1 MKNKK
6 LLLVTTAVLTLCS
19 CNNPTTSSSSGS
31 SSSSATQTSSNSN
44 SSTSGE
50 SSSSVTTTT
59 ALQMFDKALKKDYSN
74 LTLMSYQQYN
84 DGEISELDYEYMS
97 DNYVVDYAYSL
108 REGGLD
114 EEDCYSYYYVDN
126 GTSYMYWEADS
137 SVENSKGGWLNKG
150 FQNAD
155 LSIWKAYFYLPKLL
169 DNITIDDVA
178 YQQGLYYLKDVA
190 KVEELNLEAFGY
202 AWFNDIIDI
211 CFMLDESGYISKIYG
226 FCDDGSADPKNY
238 VLIQLTDFGTT
249 TLPKMENIPAFSEST
264 KTTYWQY
271 KGWSQDYVDVYYSS
285 IATTVTPDQGLTSD
299 ETHDVVLDLDKS
311 FTVDLSLEPTTFEP
325 WEILHEEDKV
335 VTWHY
340 DETLL
345 EKTSSNV
352 SNRSVFR
359 AIGAGETEIYASV
372 NAGEGK
378 TLNSKPIKV
387 KVNSAATQDKTGAVY
402 DFVWASIGEDKK
414 VVAQN
419 QTDSKALFDIT
430 AGPGVSLVDGKNSDL
445 FTAGTQYMLID
456 PLAQDVINNSIAPG
470 LYFDFGEQQVSKI
483 SFNYGLFYANHKS
496 NLGKLKSVVIRTSN
510 DGVTYDEIDITEEV
524 KENISTDFTK
534 LIEKEFAP
542 ASKVELVI
550 KGTMIGNS
558 LGIAIDSLCFIAND
572 ECHDYVA
579 PEDVVHVESVTIS
592 PASVE
597 MYVEDTTTLIG
608 TVQPQNATDKSL
620 VWHVKEGQDCVSLEN
635 GKLTALKAGTA
646 VVYATSVDGDV
657 ASNEVTVTVNEKPSF
672 NDYLNNSYLQEDGS
686 WLVEILDATTARISN
701 ETITITASITSFK
714 NEVFT
719 LTNEDGESFCLQWS
733 NSRVDITNIKYLKD
747 GTLKEDG
754 GTKNCYLRVFMT
766 DFTVKVGSL
775 TPEGGKYSVMVG
787 DEVYLSI
794 SSARPSNANVLDV
807 TYKTSDATIATVTT
821 TETNKFE
828 LVKFVGAGEVTIT
841 VTDSHNPALSKEIVF
856 VVTDKV
862 YPNDTNWSVTAE
874 KTTITV
880 GSETKI
886 TIELGADIN
895 TIENPMKDYTVKS
908 SDTEIATVSRNGMEV
923 KVTGI
928 KAGTATISISYQ
940 GENGL
945 STKEVVITVE
955 EASAEEV
962 VPGTV
967 QGTWSGTDDNGDAF
981 TFTINADGT
990 AVLENGNGIHEE
1002 FTFKETTNNG
1012 DEYVFELNSDP
1023 SVTVGIYLRNGQ
1035 FYLYGSP
1042 SFNDFEKFGMWSE
1055 YVDISK

>member
-6 LLLVTTAVLTLCS
+6 ILLVTTAVLALCS
-19 CNNPTTSSSSGS
+19 CNNPTTSSSSS
-31 SSSSATQTSSNSN
+31 SSSSSGTQTSSNSN
-44 SSTSGE
+44 SSTSE
-50 SSSSVTTTT
+50 SSSSSVTTTT

-84 DGEISELDYEYMS
+84 DGEISELDYEYMD

-108 REGGLD
+108 REGGMD
-114 EEDCYSYYYVDN
+114 EEDCYSYYYIDN
-126 GTSYMYWEADS
+126 GTSYTYWEADS
-137 SVENSKGGWLNKG
+137 TIENSKGGWVNKG

-178 YQQGLYYLKDVA
+178 YQQGLYYIKDVA

-211 CFMLDESGYISKIYG
+211 CFMLDDSGYISKIYG
-226 FCDDGSADPKNY
+226 FCDDGADPKNY
-238 VLIQLTDFGTT
+238 VQISLTDFGTT
-249 TLPKMENIPAFSEST
+249 TLPRMENIPSYSEET

-271 KGWSQDYVDVYYSS
+271 KGWPQDYVDVYYSS
-285 IATTVTPDQGLTSD
+285 IATTLTPDQGLTSD

-311 FTVDLSLEPTTFEP
+311 FTVDLSLAPTTFEP

-345 EKTSSNV
+345 EKTASNV

-359 AIGAGETEIYASV
+359 AIGSGETEIYASV

-378 TLNSKPIKV
+378 TLDSKPIKV
-387 KVNSAATQDKTGAVY
+387 KVNPAATQDKTGAVY

-445 FTAGTQYMLID
+445 FNAGTQYMLID
-456 PLAQDVINNSIAPG
+456 PLAQDVINNPTAPG

-510 DGVTYDEIDITEEV
+510 DGITYDEIDITEEV
-524 KENISTDFTK
+524 KENISTDFVK

-542 ASKVELVI
+542 ASKVEIVV

-572 ECHDYVA
+572 QCHNYVA
-579 PEDVVHVESVTIS
+579 PEDVVHVESVNVS

-597 MYVEDTTTLIG
+597 MYVEDTATLIG

-635 GKLTALKAGTA
+635 GKLTALKAGSA
-646 VVYATSVDGDV
+646 VVFATSVDGGI

-672 NDYLNNSYLQEDGS
+672 NSYLNNSYLQESGS
-686 WLVEILDATTARISN
+686 WLVEILDATTAKISN
-701 ETITITASITSFK
+701 ETVSVTASITSFK
-714 NEVFT
+714 NEIYT
-719 LTNEDGESFCLQWS
+719 LTNEQGETFCLQFD
-733 NSRVDITNIKYLKD
+733 NTRVDITNIKYLKD
-747 GTLKEDG
+747 GTLKEEG
-754 GTKNCYLRVFMT
+754 GTKYCNLRVFMT

-775 TPEGGKYSVMVG
+775 TPEGGKYSVMIG

-794 SSARPSNANVLDV
+794 SSAKPTNANVLDV
-807 TYKTSDATIATVTT
+807 TYTTSNAAIATVEI
-821 TETNKFE
+821 TENEAFAKVT
-828 LVKFVGAGEVTIT
+828 FVGAGEVTIT
-841 VTDSHNPALSKEIVF
+841 ITDSHNPALSKQIVF
-856 VVTDKV
+856 VVEDKV
-862 YPNDTNWSVTAE
+862 YPNDTNWSITAE

-895 TIENPMKDYTVKS
+895 TIENPNTDYTVQS
-908 SDTEIATVSRNGMEV
+908 SDTKIATVSRNGMEV

-928 KAGTATISISYQ
+928 KAGTVTISISYQ

-945 STKEVVITVE
+945 STKEVIITVE
-955 EASAEEV
+955 ETSSDEV
-962 VPGTV
+962 VPGIV
-967 QGTWSGTDDNGDAF
+967 QGTWLGTDDNGVAF

-990 AVLENGNGIHEE
+990 AVLENENGIHEE
-1002 FTFKETTNNG
+1002 FTFKETTQGG

-1023 SVTVGIYLRNGQ
+1023 SVTVGIYLPNNQ
-1035 FYLYGSP
+1035 FYLYGIA
-1042 SFNDFEKFGMWSE
+1042 SFNDFEKFSIWSE
-1055 YVDISK
+1055 YIDISK

>member
-6 LLLVTTAVLTLCS
+6 ILLVTTAVLALCS
-19 CNNPTTSSSSGS
+19 CNNPTTSSSSS
-31 SSSSATQTSSNSN
+31 SSSSSGTQTSSNSN
-44 SSTSGE
+44 SSTSE
-50 SSSSVTTTT
+50 SSSSSVTTTT

-84 DGEISELDYEYMS
+84 DGEISELDYEYMD

-108 REGGLD
+108 REGGMD
-114 EEDCYSYYYVDN
+114 EEDCYSYYYIDN
-126 GTSYMYWEADS
+126 GTSYTYWEADS
-137 SVENSKGGWLNKG
+137 TIENSKGGWVNKG

-178 YQQGLYYLKDVA
+178 YQQGLYYIKDVA

-211 CFMLDESGYISKIYG
+211 CFMLDDSGYISKIYG
-226 FCDDGSADPKNY
+226 FCDDGADPKNY
-238 VLIQLTDFGTT
+238 VQISLTDFGTT
-249 TLPKMENIPAFSEST
+249 TLPRMENIPSYSEET

-271 KGWSQDYVDVYYSS
+271 KGWPQDYVDVYYSS
-285 IATTVTPDQGLTSD
+285 IATTLTPDQGLTSD

-311 FTVDLSLEPTTFEP
+311 FTVDLSLAPTTFEP

-345 EKTSSNV
+345 EKTASNV

-359 AIGAGETEIYASV
+359 AIGSGETEIYASV

-378 TLNSKPIKV
+378 TLDSKPIKV
-387 KVNSAATQDKTGAVY
+387 KVNPAATQDKTGAVY

-445 FTAGTQYMLID
+445 FNAGTQYMLID
-456 PLAQDVINNSIAPG
+456 PLAQDVINNPTAPG

-524 KENISTDFTK
+524 KENISTDFVK

-542 ASKVELVI
+542 ASKVEIVV

-572 ECHDYVA
+572 QCHNYVA
-579 PEDVVHVESVTIS
+579 PEDVVHVESVNVS

-597 MYVEDTTTLIG
+597 MYVEDTATLIG

-635 GKLTALKAGTA
+635 GKLTALKAGSA
-646 VVYATSVDGDV
+646 VVYATSVDGGIT
-657 ASNEVTVTVNEKPSF
+657 SNEVTVTVNEKPSF
-672 NDYLNNSYLQEDGS
+672 NSYLNNSYLQESGS
-686 WLVEILDATTARISN
+686 WLVEILDATTAKISN
-701 ETITITASITSFK
+701 ETVSVTASITSFK
-714 NEVFT
+714 NEIYT
-719 LTNEDGESFCLQWS
+719 LTNEQGETFCLQF
-733 NSRVDITNIKYLKD
+733 NRTRVDITNIKYLKD
-747 GTLKEDG
+747 GTLKEEG
-754 GTKNCYLRVFMT
+754 GTKYCNLRVFMT
-766 DFTVKVGSL
+766 DFTVKVGSE
-775 TPEGGKYSVMVG
+775 TPNEEGKYDVIVG
-787 DEVYLSI
+787 NDVYLSI
-794 SSARPSNANVLDV
+794 LSTRPSDANVTDV
-807 TYKTSDATIATVTT
+807 TYTTSNAAIATVEI
-821 TETNKFE
+821 TENEAFAKVT
-828 LVKFVGAGEVTIT
+828 FVGAGEVTIT
-841 VTDSHNPALSKEIVF
+841 VTDSHNPALSKQIVF
-856 VVTDKV
+856 VVKDKTYPTDDNWTLTADTQEVEIGGKV
-862 YPNDTNWSVTAE
+862 NFTTTFDPSINTDTTVTYSVDNEELATITQRGVLSALAEGTVVVTASVNT
-874 KTTITV
+874 KTGVSTKTMTIT
-880 GSETKI
+880 
-886 TIELGADIN
+886 
-895 TIENPMKDYTVKS
+895 
-908 SDTEIATVSRNGMEV
+908 
-923 KVTGI
+923 I
-928 KAGTATISISYQ
+928 K
-940 GENGL
+940 
-945 STKEVVITVE
+945 
-955 EASAEEV
+955 ASAEGA
-962 VPGTV
+962 VPAEIR
-967 QGTWSGTDDNGDAF
+967 GTWTGMDLMSTNF
-981 TFTINADGT
+981 TFTIDDKGATLANEYITHRFVYVGM
-990 AVLENGNGIHEE
+990 EGNNH
-1002 FTFKETTNNG
+1002 
-1012 DEYVFELNSDP
+1012 VFEYEGNSSAKVLIEVGSSGLFFTLNDP
-1023 SVTVGIYLRNGQ
+1023 NYVI
-1035 FYLYGSP
+1035 
-1042 SFNDFEKFGMWSE
+1042 NDYETYTFVINDTITLE
-1055 YVDISK
+1055 